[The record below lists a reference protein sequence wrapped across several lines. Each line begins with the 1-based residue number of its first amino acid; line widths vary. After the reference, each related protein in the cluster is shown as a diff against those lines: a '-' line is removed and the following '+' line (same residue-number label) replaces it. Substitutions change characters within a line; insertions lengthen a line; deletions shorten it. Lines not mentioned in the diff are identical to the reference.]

1 MTMIP
6 ATQSK
11 QTLTLRTRKRTRII
25 GMPLL
30 AFVKFPDGAVTQ
42 HGESLAGYWQI
53 VGRIWRDGVPT
64 LELQHA
70 DDYRVIYVSPRE
82 VERVRR

>member
-11 QTLTLRTRKRTRII
+11 QTLALSTRKRTRIT
-25 GMPLL
+25 GFPLL
-30 AFVKFPDGAVTQ
+30 AFVKFPDGTTDQFGA
-42 HGESLAGYWQI
+42 SLEGYWQC
-53 VGRIWRDGVPT
+53 VGKIWDNGKPT
-64 LELQHA
+64 LVLQHS